1 MVLDDS
7 GERFH
12 ELDHFGL
19 PALDESLVF
28 GFLEILVEFSHAKNM
43 ILVHGRRS
51 RPEIW
56 RCFQARKQRI
66 NQNDGIFALK
76 TAREHSTGLSG
87 SQILGNSENPP
98 YV

>member
-19 PALDESLVF
+19 PALDESLAF
-28 GFLEILVEFSHAKNM
+28 GFLEILVEFSHAKTM
-43 ILVHGRRS
+43 ILVNGRRS

-56 RCFQARKQRI
+56 NCFQSRKLWSVPKI
-66 NQNDGIFALK
+66 
-76 TAREHSTGLSG
+76 
-87 SQILGNSENPP
+87 
-98 YV
+98 